1 MLSNNSTRPSSL
13 TQLISPTNSIDKPHL
28 ATTRLGIDLG
38 GPLPTAQGNLHF
50 AVVIVEYFTKWIEA
64 KPLTSITSKTI

>member
-1 MLSNNSTRPSSL
+1 MQKLL
-13 TQLISPTNSIDKPHL
+13 DAIKQLHKTLITNSIDKPHL